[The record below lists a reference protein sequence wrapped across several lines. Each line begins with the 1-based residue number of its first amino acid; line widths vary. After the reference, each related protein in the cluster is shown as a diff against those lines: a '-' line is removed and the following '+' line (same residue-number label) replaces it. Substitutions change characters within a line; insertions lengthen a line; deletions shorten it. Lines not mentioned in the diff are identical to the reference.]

1 MKPVVLPMLHLLG
14 GLQNRY
20 GLVRNVSLLAAAH
33 AQYPFEFVRE
43 DFDESRVH
51 VVPVIENPLGAT
63 AASQVHVT
71 INEIAD
77 NLHVLNFKQR
87 FEVDGIEV
95 AAFLSE
101 IHALVENIGD
111 AAAHASGEISATGA
125 EHQHQPVCHVLAAV
139 VANPLNDRGRPGIAD
154 RKTFAGDAVK
164 EGFAAGC
171 TIESHV
177 ADQDVLF
184 GSKPRVLRRI
194 DNDATAGKTFPN
206 VVVGVA
212 VERECDS
219 LGKERTEALA
229 RRTHEMDANC
239 VVGQP
244 GRAVAPRDFTT
255 QYGPDRAMHIAYRQ
269 IDFDISQAEQSIQ
282 RVLD

>member
-14 GLQNRY
+14 GPQNRY
-20 GLVRNVSLLAAAH
+20 RLVRNVSLLAAAH

-71 INEIAD
+71 RNKIAD
-77 NLHVLNFKQR
+77 NLHILTFKQR
-87 FEVDGIEV
+87 FEVNGVEV

-111 AAAHASGEISATGA
+111 AAAHASGKISAART
-125 EHQHQPVCHVLAAV
+125 EHQHQPVCHVLAAMI
-139 VANPLNDRGRPGIAD
+139 ANPFDDCGRARIAYG
-154 RKTFAGDAVK
+154 KAFTGDAVK

-194 DNDATAGKTFPN
+194 DNDAAAGKTFPN
-206 VVVGVA
+206 IVVGVA

-219 LGKERTEALA
+219 LGKER
-229 RRTHEMDANC
+229 
-239 VVGQP
+239 
-244 GRAVAPRDFTT
+244 
-255 QYGPDRAMHIAYRQ
+255 
-269 IDFDISQAEQSIQ
+269 
-282 RVLD
+282 